1 MELANKM
8 LVQSNSST
16 TKFTGRTTKFVGEKF
31 TNHNDSSK
39 MQAVFACLRLAKK
52 HLFERRMFKPSN
64 YGNHFAQA
72 AHFPLTEG
80 QLSR

>member
-1 MELANKM
+1 MSEAGVELANKM

-39 MQAVFACLRLAKK
+39 MQFLPACV
-52 HLFERRMFKPSN
+52 
-64 YGNHFAQA
+64 
-72 AHFPLTEG
+72 
-80 QLSR
+80 